1 PMSGS
6 RQRVQRCR
14 ATGGLCTLVT
24 VKSPVS
30 DTGDTPRRKYGQE
43 STKSWLSRKR
53 AAAGSASA
61 SSGMGEQRMRTGFP
75 GRPIPGSRQRVVRPR
90 ATGELCTLVT
100 VKSPV
105 SDTSDTP
112 RRKHGHES
120 TKSWL
125 SRKRAAA
132 GRASASS
139 GMGEQRMRTGFPG
152 RPIPGSRQR
161 VLRRRATEE
170 LCTLVTIKSWT
181 SDTSDTLVEKHC
193 HLSTKS
199 GAATEWP
206 AAIANGRRMPG
217 AESSKAAVFWPAP
230 RIWQTA
236 PPVVQPS
243 LTRTLYSCDNHSGRK

>member
-1 PMSGS
+1 MSDIRDSPRRKCSHESTKSRLSSRRAAAGRAS
-6 RQRVQRCR
+6 ASSGMGEQRMRTGIPGRPIPGIRQRVQRCR

-30 DTGDTPRRKYGQE
+30 DTGDT
-43 STKSWLSRKR
+43 
-53 AAAGSASA
+53 
-61 SSGMGEQRMRTGFP
+61 
-75 GRPIPGSRQRVVRPR
+75 
-90 ATGELCTLVT
+90 
-100 VKSPV
+100 
-105 SDTSDTP
+105 TS
-112 RRKHGHES
+112 RKHGHES

-139 GMGEQRMRTGFPG
+139 GMGEQSMRTGIPG
-152 RPIPGSRQR
+152 RPIPGIRQR

-193 HLSTKS
+193 HLSTES

-206 AAIANGRRMPG
+206 AAIANRRRMPG